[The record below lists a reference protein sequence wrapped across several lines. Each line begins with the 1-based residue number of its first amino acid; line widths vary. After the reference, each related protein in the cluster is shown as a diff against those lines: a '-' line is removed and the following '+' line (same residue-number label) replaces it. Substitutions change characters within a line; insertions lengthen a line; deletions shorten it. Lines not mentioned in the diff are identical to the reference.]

1 MPWLRP
7 TARRGFPLAAGL
19 AVFCALLASFTPLTA
34 KTKRQRAA
42 DHFQTA
48 SSLLADLKAVP
59 RYELG
64 PEQFLVV
71 IRAFRKVWYTSP
83 ASGYCD
89 DSLLAAANLYQEAA
103 DRFSSDQYRQ
113 RALQTF
119 GFLIREYPHSK
130 HKTEAQAA
138 LEELAQPIGAKPLE
152 TSTASLDPAPSQ
164 APQSSGRK
172 TQAPQLA
179 SPNAATEVAVATL
192 KTPALREPPAS
203 EATSVAPAPP
213 RGPARVKDLRFWSN
227 DHYTRVVIEV
237 DKETNYKFNHLPRP
251 ARLYFDLLG
260 TRLSADLK
268 NSPALTV
275 NDERIKQIRVGQNR
289 RSMARV
295 VFDLRSPVRYRASWL
310 SNPPR
315 LVVEV
320 RPSED
325 NAFVAETIDSPSSDR
340 NPSTALPRSAK
351 PSETALAKTKDPA
364 RPGQPV
370 PQSPERETKAAEQ
383 PDGEA
388 IAATDRSK
396 PSGTPTSSPADDEV
410 LSREVRADVP
420 ASDAAT
426 NAIAGKAVATPS
438 VALAHVGAEDPRPP
452 PTSRI
457 KTAKTEL
464 VLASREPRAQSLKL
478 DGRPA
483 DKETSGNSSGNA
495 VALSEPQ
502 SAAPTA
508 DQEAV
513 LLAKAVPPAQPL
525 PPPKPASATLR
536 GKRNLIRALGLKVG
550 RVVIDPGHGGHDT
563 GGIGPKGLREKDL
576 VLDVA
581 GRLGK
586 LIEEKMG
593 SEVVYTRTDDR
604 FLSLRQRTKKAN
616 RNKADLFVSIH
627 ANSSRM
633 RGISGVE
640 TYYLS
645 LTSNSWALA
654 VASREN
660 AAAERSIHELR
671 DLLSKIALTEKIEES
686 REFATHVQSSL
697 YKGLASKTKGL
708 RDRGVRKAPFMV
720 LLGAEM
726 PAILAEVGFLSNPRD
741 EKLLKTSGYRQKI
754 AEHLYKGISRY
765 SESLSHVTLAQKA
778 SSGSARND

>member
-1 MPWLRP
+1 MPWLGP
-7 TARRGFPLAAGL
+7 KARRGFPLAAGL
-19 AVFCALLASFTPLTA
+19 AVSCALLASFTPLTA

-59 RYELG
+59 HYELG
-64 PEQFLVV
+64 PEQYLVV
-71 IRAFRKVWYTSP
+71 IRAFRKVWYASP

-113 RALQTF
+113 RALKTF

-138 LEELAQPIGAKPLE
+138 LEELAPPIGAKPLE

-164 APQSSGRK
+164 ASQSSGRK
-172 TQAPQLA
+172 IQAPQLA
-179 SPNAATEVAVATL
+179 GPNAAAEVAVATL
-192 KTPALREPPAS
+192 KTPAVREPPAP
-203 EATSVAPAPP
+203 EPTSPPPAPP
-213 RGPARVKDLRFWSN
+213 RGPARVKGLRFWSN

-260 TRLSADLK
+260 ARLGADLR
-268 NSPALTV
+268 NSPALAV
-275 NDERIKQIRVGQNR
+275 NDERIKQIRLGQNR
-289 RSMARV
+289 RSTTRLV
-295 VFDLRSPVRYRASWL
+295 LDLRSPVRYRASWL

-315 LVVEV
+315 FVVEV
-320 RPSED
+320 RPSQD
-325 NAFVAETIDSPSSDR
+325 NTFVAENTKSLSSDR
-340 NPSTALPRSAK
+340 NPSKALPRPAK
-351 PSETALAKTKDPA
+351 PSETALAKTEDPV

-370 PQSPERETKAAEQ
+370 PQSLPTEPNPAGQ

-388 IAATDRSK
+388 IAAADQST
-396 PSGTPTSSPADDEV
+396 PSETPALTPKDDED
-410 LSREVRADVP
+410 LSREVP
-420 ASDAAT
+420 ANAQSSGAA
-426 NAIAGKAVATPS
+426 NAIAGKAIATPGG
-438 VALAHVGAEDPRPP
+438 ALAAMEPEDPQPP
-452 PTSRI
+452 ETSRVN
-457 KTAKTEL
+457 TAKTEL
-464 VLASREPRAQSLKL
+464 VLAGTEPGAQLVKL
-478 DGRPA
+478 DRGPA
-483 DKETSGNSSGNA
+483 DKETSGNSSEKA
-495 VALSEPQ
+495 IALSGPR
-502 SAAPTA
+502 SPAPTVEK
-508 DQEAV
+508 EAV

-525 PPPKPASATLR
+525 PPPKPASANLR

-550 RVVIDPGHGGHDT
+550 RVVIDPGHGGRDT
-563 GGIGPKGLREKDL
+563 GGIGPNGLREKDL

-581 GRLGK
+581 KRLGK

-593 SEVVYTRTDDR
+593 SEVAYTRTDDSS
-604 FLSLRQRTKKAN
+604 LSLRQRTKKAN
-616 RNKADLFVSIH
+616 GSKADLFVSIH
-627 ANSSRM
+627 ANSSRI

-660 AAAERSIHELR
+660 AAAQRSIHELR

-697 YKGLASKTKGL
+697 YKGLASETKGL

-726 PAILAEVGFLSNPRD
+726 PAIL
-741 EKLLKTSGYRQKI
+741 
-754 AEHLYKGISRY
+754 
-765 SESLSHVTLAQKA
+765 VTRRK
-778 SSGSARND
+778 SVS

>member
-192 KTPALREPPAS
+192 NTPARREPPAS

-275 NDERIKQIRVGQNR
+275 NDERIKQIRLGQNR

-325 NAFVAETIDSPSSDR
+325 NAFVAETIDSPSSDQ
-340 NPSTALPRSAK
+340 NPSTALPRPAK
-351 PSETALAKTKDPA
+351 PSERALAKTKDPV
-364 RPGQPV
+364 RPRQPV
-370 PQSPERETKAAEQ
+370 PQSPETETKAAEQ

-388 IAATDRSK
+388 IAATNRSM
-396 PSGTPTSSPADDEV
+396 PSGTPKSSPADDEDR
-410 LSREVRADVP
+410 LREVPADAP
-420 ASDAAT
+420 ASGAA

-452 PTSRI
+452 QTSG
-457 KTAKTEL
+457 AKTTETDGS
-464 VLASREPRAQSLKL
+464 LARRKPGAQPLKL
-478 DGRPA
+478 DGRPP
-483 DKETSGNSSGNA
+483 DKETPGNA

-502 SAAPTA
+502 SPAPPA
-508 DQEAV
+508 ERDAV
-513 LLAKAVPPAQPL
+513 LLAKAVPPSLPL

-563 GGIGPKGLREKDL
+563 GGVGPNGLREKDL

-581 GRLGK
+581 LRLGK

-616 RNKADLFVSIH
+616 RNDADLFVSIH

-633 RGISGVE
+633 RGIRGVE

-645 LTSNSWALA
+645 LTTNSWALA

-720 LLGAEM
+720 LLGVEM

-741 EKLLKTSGYRQKI
+741 EKLLKTSAYRQKI

>member
-59 RYELG
+59 HYELG

-119 GFLIREYPHSK
+119 GFLVREYPYSK

-179 SPNAATEVAVATL
+179 SPNAATEIAVATL

-275 NDERIKQIRVGQNR
+275 NDERIKQIRLGQNR

-325 NAFVAETIDSPSSDR
+325 NAFVAETIDSPSSDQ
-340 NPSTALPRSAK
+340 NPSTALPRPAK
-351 PSETALAKTKDPA
+351 PSERALAKTKDPVGP
-364 RPGQPV
+364 RQPV
-370 PQSPERETKAAEQ
+370 PQSPETETKAAEQ

-388 IAATDRSK
+388 IAATNRSM
-396 PSGTPTSSPADDEV
+396 PSGTPKLSPADDEDR
-410 LSREVRADVP
+410 LREVPADAP
-420 ASDAAT
+420 ASGAA

-452 PTSRI
+452 QTSGT
-457 KTAKTEL
+457 KSTETDGA
-464 VLASREPRAQSLKL
+464 LAQRKPGAQPLKL
-478 DGRPA
+478 DGRPT
-483 DKETSGNSSGNA
+483 DKETSGNA
-495 VALSEPQ
+495 VALSEAQ

-563 GGIGPKGLREKDL
+563 GGIGPNGLREKDL

-581 GRLGK
+581 LRLGT

-616 RNKADLFVSIH
+616 RNDADLFVSIH
-627 ANSSRM
+627 ANSSRI
-633 RGISGVE
+633 RGIRGVE

-645 LTSNSWALA
+645 LTTNSWALA

-697 YKGLASKTKGL
+697 YKGLASNTKGL

-720 LLGAEM
+720 LLGVEM

-741 EKLLKTSGYRQKI
+741 EKLLKTSAYRQKI
-754 AEHLYKGISRY
+754 AEYLYKGISRY

>member
-59 RYELG
+59 HYELG

-172 TQAPQLA
+172 TQAPHPVNA
-179 SPNAATEVAVATL
+179 DAATNSVVTL
-192 KTPALREPPAS
+192 ETPALREPPAS

-260 TRLSADLK
+260 TRLSADLE

-275 NDERIKQIRVGQNR
+275 NDERIKQIRLGQNR

-295 VFDLRSPVRYRASWL
+295 VFDLRSPVRYRVSWL

-315 LVVEV
+315 FVVEV

-325 NAFVAETIDSPSSDR
+325 NAFVAETIDSPSSDQ
-340 NPSTALPRSAK
+340 NPSTALPRPAK
-351 PSETALAKTKDPA
+351 PSERALAKTKDPV
-364 RPGQPV
+364 RPRQPV
-370 PQSPERETKAAEQ
+370 PQSPETETKAAEQ

-388 IAATDRSK
+388 IAATNRSM
-396 PSGTPTSSPADDEV
+396 PSGTPKSSPADDEDR
-410 LSREVRADVP
+410 LREVPADAP
-420 ASDAAT
+420 ASGAA

-563 GGIGPKGLREKDL
+563 GGIGPNGLREKDL

-581 GRLGK
+581 LRLGK

-616 RNKADLFVSIH
+616 RNDADLFVSIH

-633 RGISGVE
+633 RGIRGVE

-645 LTSNSWALA
+645 LTTNSWALA

-686 REFATHVQSSL
+686 REFATHVQTAL
-697 YKGLASKTKGL
+697 YKGLASETKGL

-720 LLGAEM
+720 LLGVEM
-726 PAILAEVGFLSNPRD
+726 PAVLAEIGFLSNPRD
-741 EKLLKTSGYRQKI
+741 EKLLKTSAYRQKI
-754 AEHLYKGISRY
+754 AAHLYNGISRY
-765 SESLSHVTLAQKA
+765 SESLSHTTLAQKA

>member
-7 TARRGFPLAAGL
+7 KARRGFPLAAGL
-19 AVFCALLASFTPLTA
+19 AVSCALLASFTPLTA

-59 RYELG
+59 HYELG

-89 DSLLAAANLYQEAA
+89 DSLLAAANLYHEAA

-113 RALQTF
+113 RALKTF
-119 GFLIREYPHSK
+119 GFLVREYPHSK

-172 TQAPQLA
+172 TQAPRLA
-179 SPNAATEVAVATL
+179 SPNAAAEVAVATL
-192 KTPALREPPAS
+192 ETPAVREPPTS
-203 EATSVAPAPP
+203 EPTSSPPAPP

-260 TRLSADLK
+260 ARLGADLR
-268 NSPALTV
+268 NSPALAV
-275 NDERIKQIRVGQNR
+275 NDERIKQIRLGQNR

-295 VFDLRSPVRYRASWL
+295 VFDLRSPVRYRVSWL

-315 LVVEV
+315 FVVEV

-325 NAFVAETIDSPSSDR
+325 NTFVAETIDSPSSDQ
-340 NPSTALPRSAK
+340 NPSTALPRPAK

-370 PQSPERETKAAEQ
+370 AQSPETESKAAEQ

-388 IAATDRSK
+388 IASTNRSK
-396 PSGTPTSSPADDEV
+396 HSETPKSSPADDEV
-410 LSREVRADVP
+410 LSREVPADAL
-420 ASDAAT
+420 ASGAA
-426 NAIAGKAVATPS
+426 NAIAGKAIATPN
-438 VALAHVGAEDPRPP
+438 VALANVGAKDPQPP

-464 VLASREPRAQSLKL
+464 VLASREPGAQPLKL
-478 DGRPA
+478 EGRPA
-483 DKETSGNSSGNA
+483 DKETSGNA

-525 PPPKPASATLR
+525 PPPKPASANLR

-563 GGIGPKGLREKDL
+563 GGIGPNGLREKDL

-581 GRLGK
+581 KRLGK

-627 ANSSRM
+627 ANSSRI

-754 AEHLYKGISRY
+754 AEYLYKGISRY

>member
-192 KTPALREPPAS
+192 NTPARREPPAS

-275 NDERIKQIRVGQNR
+275 NDERIKQIRLGQNR

-325 NAFVAETIDSPSSDR
+325 NAFVAETIDSPSSDQ
-340 NPSTALPRSAK
+340 NPSTALPRPAK
-351 PSETALAKTKDPA
+351 PSERALAKTKDPV
-364 RPGQPV
+364 RPRQPV
-370 PQSPERETKAAEQ
+370 PQSPETETKAAEQ

-388 IAATDRSK
+388 IAATNRSM
-396 PSGTPTSSPADDEV
+396 PSGTPKSSPADDEDR
-410 LSREVRADVP
+410 LREVHADAP
-420 ASDAAT
+420 ASGAA

-452 PTSRI
+452 QTSG
-457 KTAKTEL
+457 AKTTETDGS
-464 VLASREPRAQSLKL
+464 LARRKPGAQPLKL
-478 DGRPA
+478 DGRPP
-483 DKETSGNSSGNA
+483 DKETPGNA

-502 SAAPTA
+502 SPAPPA
-508 DQEAV
+508 ERDAV
-513 LLAKAVPPAQPL
+513 LLAKAVPPSLPL

-563 GGIGPKGLREKDL
+563 GGVGPNGLREKDL

-581 GRLGK
+581 LRLGK

-616 RNKADLFVSIH
+616 RNDADLFVSIH

-633 RGISGVE
+633 RGIRGVE

-645 LTSNSWALA
+645 LTTNSWALA

-720 LLGAEM
+720 LLGVEM

-741 EKLLKTSGYRQKI
+741 EKLLKTSAYRQKI

>member
-192 KTPALREPPAS
+192 NTPARREPPAS

-275 NDERIKQIRVGQNR
+275 NDERIKQIRLGQNR

-325 NAFVAETIDSPSSDR
+325 NAFVAETIDSPSSDQ
-340 NPSTALPRSAK
+340 NPSTALPRPAK
-351 PSETALAKTKDPA
+351 PSERALAKTKDPV
-364 RPGQPV
+364 RPRQPV
-370 PQSPERETKAAEQ
+370 PQSPETETKAAEQ

-388 IAATDRSK
+388 IAATNRSM
-396 PSGTPTSSPADDEV
+396 PSGTPKSSPADDEDR
-410 LSREVRADVP
+410 LREVPADAP
-420 ASDAAT
+420 ASGAA

-452 PTSRI
+452 QTSG
-457 KTAKTEL
+457 AKTTDTDGS
-464 VLASREPRAQSLKL
+464 LARRKPGAQPLKL
-478 DGRPA
+478 DGRPP
-483 DKETSGNSSGNA
+483 DKETPGNA

-502 SAAPTA
+502 SPAPPA
-508 DQEAV
+508 ERDAV
-513 LLAKAVPPAQPL
+513 LLAKAVPPSLPL

-563 GGIGPKGLREKDL
+563 GGVGPNGLREKDL

-581 GRLGK
+581 LRLGK

-616 RNKADLFVSIH
+616 RNDADLFVSIH

-633 RGISGVE
+633 RGIRGVE

-645 LTSNSWALA
+645 LTTNSWALA

-720 LLGAEM
+720 LLGVEM

-741 EKLLKTSGYRQKI
+741 EKLLKTSAYRQKI

>member
-59 RYELG
+59 HYELG

-113 RALQTF
+113 RALKTF

-130 HKTEAQAA
+130 HQTEAQVA

-152 TSTASLDPAPSQ
+152 TSTASLDPTPSQ

-172 TQAPQLA
+172 TQAPQPA

-192 KTPALREPPAS
+192 NTPARREPPAS

-260 TRLSADLK
+260 ARLGADLR
-268 NSPALTV
+268 NSPALAV
-275 NDERIKQIRVGQNR
+275 NDERIKQIRLGQNR

-325 NAFVAETIDSPSSDR
+325 NAFVAETIDSPSSDQ

-351 PSETALAKTKDPA
+351 PSETALAKTKDPV

-370 PQSPERETKAAEQ
+370 PQTPERETKAAEQ

-452 PTSRI
+452 QTSGT
-457 KTAKTEL
+457 KTPETDGALTRRKPGTQ
-464 VLASREPRAQSLKL
+464 PLKL
-478 DGRPA
+478 DGRPT
-483 DKETSGNSSGNA
+483 DKETSGNA
-495 VALSEPQ
+495 MALSEPQ
-502 SAAPTA
+502 SAAPTG

-627 ANSSRM
+627 ANSSRI

-686 REFATHVQSSL
+686 REFATYVQSSL

-720 LLGAEM
+720 LLGVEM

-741 EKLLKTSGYRQKI
+741 EKLLKTSAYRQKI

>member
-192 KTPALREPPAS
+192 NTPARREPPAS

-260 TRLSADLK
+260 TRLSADLE

-275 NDERIKQIRVGQNR
+275 NDERIKQIRLGQNR

-325 NAFVAETIDSPSSDR
+325 NAFVAETIDSPSSDQ
-340 NPSTALPRSAK
+340 NPSTALPRPAK
-351 PSETALAKTKDPA
+351 PSERALAKTKDPV
-364 RPGQPV
+364 RPRQPV
-370 PQSPERETKAAEQ
+370 PQSPETETKAAEQ

-388 IAATDRSK
+388 IAATNRSM
-396 PSGTPTSSPADDEV
+396 PSGTPKSSPADDEDR
-410 LSREVRADVP
+410 LREVPADAP
-420 ASDAAT
+420 ASGAA

-452 PTSRI
+452 QTSG
-457 KTAKTEL
+457 AKTTETDGS
-464 VLASREPRAQSLKL
+464 LARRKPGAQPLKL
-478 DGRPA
+478 DGRPP
-483 DKETSGNSSGNA
+483 DKETPGNA

-502 SAAPTA
+502 SPAPPA
-508 DQEAV
+508 ERDAV
-513 LLAKAVPPAQPL
+513 LLAKAVPPSLPL

-563 GGIGPKGLREKDL
+563 GGVGPNGLREKDL

-581 GRLGK
+581 LRLGK

-616 RNKADLFVSIH
+616 RNDADLFVSIH

-633 RGISGVE
+633 RGIRGVE

-645 LTSNSWALA
+645 LTTNSWALA

-720 LLGAEM
+720 LLGVEM

-741 EKLLKTSGYRQKI
+741 EKLLKTSAYRQKI
-754 AEHLYKGISRY
+754 AEHLYKGISLY